1 MTTTVVGLVAR
12 RGLVLLLLLLAVHL
26 AQSTLR
32 FKRDFMY
39 VPDQQNSTDPD
50 CYQKCN
56 DAWSWDFEAA
66 FNMSSQDFYDFPFH
80 PLILDEAPHQMY
92 CAISAER
99 LRCYT
104 DNCGDTD
111 AYHVW
116 SPSNFLCTF
125 KAALFAQAR
134 SCLAATEPVAFD
146 RCDDRCHATATARVA
161 KRSESERALVGQ
173 VFSTSDES
181 TYRQELDLL
190 CSFQDCF
197 RSCQQP
203 ILADTCDSAGATAAS
218 DLIATY
224 ISWHANDVRDWH
236 LSSGKVDG
244 FPDSCKRLQQ
254 VTTSS
259 RARRAVDPVIMIL
272 DDL

>member
-1 MTTTVVGLVAR
+1 MTTYFVLVVR
-12 RGLVLLLLLLAVHL
+12 RALVLLLVVALHL
-26 AQSTLR
+26 ARSTLR

-39 VPDQQNSTDPD
+39 VPDQPNGTDPD

-134 SCLAATEPVAFD
+134 SCLAATEPLAFD
-146 RCDDRCHATATARVA
+146 RCDDRCHTSALARV
-161 KRSESERALVGQ
+161 EEQSERALIGQ
-173 VFSTSDES
+173 VFSASDEAV
-181 TYRQELDLL
+181 YRRELDLL

-197 RSCQQP
+197 RNCQQP
-203 ILADTCDSAGATAAS
+203 ILADSCDSAGATAAG

-259 RARRAVDPVIMIL
+259 RTKRTVDPIVQLL